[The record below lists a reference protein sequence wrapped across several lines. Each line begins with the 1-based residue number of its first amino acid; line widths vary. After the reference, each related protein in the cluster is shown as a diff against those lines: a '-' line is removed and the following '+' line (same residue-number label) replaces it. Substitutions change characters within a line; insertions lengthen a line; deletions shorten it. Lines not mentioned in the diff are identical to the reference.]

1 MGIEPTYSGS
11 AVPLIAIK
19 PLNYHEVRSRFIEW
33 LTSRGY
39 TTRYAK
45 NVVSYLDRYV
55 IEIKQPLDVALLF
68 NKLQNGKRNL
78 AKSLRVL
85 FNFYQLLGISQDYL
99 DSLCKALPKTESGI
113 DLKIPNEIEIID
125 SLRKCRLM
133 PIEYNAL
140 YNLLCD
146 SGLRLIEATH
156 VINSFKDTE
165 PVNGFYRTAVA
176 MFRGCKQSYHS
187 HFSKYTLNLLHQVER
202 KLNEQIAS
210 TFFDKKNVVNPK
222 YLRKYVFDK
231 MIELEIPESVAD
243 FIEGRV
249 PNRIGAKHYMALAR
263 QASNFYPR
271 YLSHIENLRQRI
283 SN

>member
-1 MGIEPTYSGS
+1 
-11 AVPLIAIK
+11 
-19 PLNYHEVRSRFIEW
+19 
-33 LTSRGY
+33 
-39 TTRYAK
+39 
-45 NVVSYLDRYV
+45 
-55 IEIKQPLDVALLF
+55 
-68 NKLQNGKRNL
+68 
-78 AKSLRVL
+78 
-85 FNFYQLLGISQDYL
+85 
-99 DSLCKALPKTESGI
+99 
-113 DLKIPNEIEIID
+113 
-125 SLRKCRLM
+125 M

-156 VINSFKDTE
+156 VLNSFKDAE
-165 PVNGFYRTAVA
+165 YVNGFYRSEVA
-176 MFRGCKQSYHS
+176 MFRGCKQSYYS
-187 HFSKYTLNLLHQVER
+187 HFSRYTLNLLHHVER

-263 QASNFYPR
+263 QASNFYPK
-271 YLSHIENLRQRI
+271 YLRHIENLRQRI
-283 SN
+283 SD